1 MGVVV
6 FTHLPVFLELALA
19 VKEMLGVSILIDEV
33 VRVKETLS
41 AHKFFSK
48 YCS

>member
-6 FTHLPVFLELALA
+6 FTYLPVFLELALTIE
-19 VKEMLGVSILIDEV
+19 EMLRESILIDEV
-33 VRVKETLS
+33 VRIKETLS